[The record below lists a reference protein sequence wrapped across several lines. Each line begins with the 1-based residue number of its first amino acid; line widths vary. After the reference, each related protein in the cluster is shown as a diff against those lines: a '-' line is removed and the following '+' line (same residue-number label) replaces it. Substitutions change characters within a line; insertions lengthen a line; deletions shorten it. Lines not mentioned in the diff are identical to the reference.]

1 MRFSLKKGGS
11 GTTYKYLTPKLKAR
25 ATWRLWTRSMS
36 GRRVIEPFWL
46 CVVPCQPIR
55 SKGAT
60 WEDQVR
66 VGQGCLPKTDCFLVR
81 VKVGQSQ
88 EEAVRAHP
96 PRFAREQ
103 RPLLGS
109 QSTAGESTSES
120 RPKRASAPPSHM
132 MLMGSPLRL

>member
-1 MRFSLKKGGS
+1 M
-11 GTTYKYLTPKLKAR
+11 
-25 ATWRLWTRSMS
+25 
-36 GRRVIEPFWL
+36 GRRVIEPFCL
-46 CVVPCQPIR
+46 CGVPCQPIR
-55 SKGAT
+55 SKGET
-60 WEDQVR
+60 REDQVR
-66 VGQGCLPKTDCFLVR
+66 IGPGCLPNETDCSSSSR